1 MGITNILRVCG
12 VIFIIFP
19 LGLFINV
26 HIFTDSW
33 FVENATYEHIELGK
47 TMANIL
53 CALCFG
59 LGILFLLSSFIKEV
73 ASSKLVLIGVTV
85 SSASLLLS
93 FIINEIGF
101 AGSPPIPV
109 WVGIALACAL
119 SLYARIKL
127 NRV

>member
-1 MGITNILRVCG
+1 MGIANILRVCG

-19 LGLFINV
+19 LGLFVNV

-33 FVENATYEHIELGK
+33 FVENATNEHIELGK

-59 LGILFLLSSFIKEV
+59 LGILFLLSGFIKDV
-73 ASSKLVLIGVTV
+73 ASSKIVLIGVTV
-85 SSASLLLS
+85 SSSSLLLS

>member
-1 MGITNILRVCG
+1 MGLANIFRICG
-12 VIFIIFP
+12 VIFLIFP
-19 LGLFINV
+19 LGLFLNV

-33 FVENATYEHIELGK
+33 FVENATDEHIELGK

-101 AGSPPIPV
+101 AGSPPLPV
-109 WVGIALACAL
+109 WVGIGLACAL

-127 NRV
+127 NRM